1 MRGYKS
7 ILITFVLCLGSA
19 LLAQQASPEPNQG
32 QQNPPDMNQAQ
43 QTEHASQAMNHN
55 GTHKLPA
62 GAEIKVRT
70 DEQISADAKTAGKT
84 FPGTIAQAVSDDQG
98 HVLIPKG
105 ARAELS
111 TVAQNSK
118 VGGSKVAVDLTSVTF
133 DGKRYAIEAGAY
145 QPGSVGANKTTAK
158 YAGGG
163 AVAGALIGAL
173 AGGGKGAAIGTLA
186 GGAAGAGTQV
196 LTSGKS
202 INIPAETVL
211 TFKTAQSLQMTPV
224 APGTRR

>member
-1 MRGYKS
+1 MSRYKVV
-7 ILITFVLCLGSA
+7 LFTMVLCFSGA
-19 LLAQQASPEPNQG
+19 LLAQQSG
-32 QQNPPDMNQAQ
+32 QPMG
-43 QTEHASQAMNHN
+43 QTGKS
-55 GTHKLPA
+55 TLPS

-70 DEQISADAKTAGKT
+70 DQQISADAKTAGQQ
-84 FPGTIAQAVSDDQG
+84 FPGTITEAVTDTQG

-105 ARAELS
+105 ARAELA
-111 TVAQNSK
+111 TVAN
-118 VGGSKVAVDLTSVTF
+118 GSKVAVDLTAVTV
-133 DGKRYAIEAGAY
+133 DNERYAIEAKSY
-145 QPGSVGANKTTAK
+145 QPGAVGANKTTAK

-196 LTSGKS
+196 LTTGKS

-211 TFKTAQSLQMTPV
+211 TFKTAQALELQHVP
-224 APGTRR
+224 AGARR

>member
-1 MRGYKS
+1 MRGYKI
-7 ILITFVLCLGSA
+7 ILITSTLFLASA
-19 LLAQQASPEPNQG
+19 LF
-32 QQNPPDMNQAQ
+32 AQ
-43 QTEHASQAMNHN
+43 QTSPDTNQNQQTQQSSAAMNES
-55 GTHKLPA
+55 GTSTLPA

-70 DEQISADAKTAGKT
+70 DELIKADAQTAGHS
-84 FPGTIAQAVSDDQG
+84 FPGTITQAVSDDQG

-105 ARAELS
+105 ARAQLA
-111 TVAQNSK
+111 TVAE
-118 VGGSKVAVDLTSVTF
+118 GSKVAVDLKSVTVDNNRF
-133 DGKRYAIEAGAY
+133 NIEANAY
-145 QPGSVGANKTTAK
+145 KPGSVGANKTTAK

-202 INIPAETVL
+202 VNIPAETVL
-211 TFKTAQSLQMTPV
+211 TFKTAQPLRLTRV

>member
-1 MRGYKS
+1 MRGYKGF
-7 ILITFVLCLGSA
+7 LFTLVLGLCSA
-19 LLAQQASPEPNQG
+19 VFAQQAEPR
-32 QQNPPDMNQAQ
+32 MNQSD
-43 QTEHASQAMNHN
+43 TS
-55 GTHKLPA
+55 TLPA
-62 GAEIKVRT
+62 NTVIKVRT
-70 DEQISADAKTAGKT
+70 DEAIRADAKTAGQN
-84 FPGTIAQAVSDDQG
+84 FPGTITEAVTDSEG

-111 TVAQNSK
+111 TVAEDSK
-118 VGGSKVAVDLTSVTF
+118 VGNKVAVDLTSVTV
-133 DGKRYAIEAGAY
+133 DNNRYAIEANAY
-145 QPGSVGANKTTAK
+145 KPGSVGANKTTAK

-163 AVAGALIGAL
+163 ALAGLVIGAL

-211 TFKTAQSLQMTPV
+211 NFKTAQSLRLRPV
-224 APGTRR
+224 APGARR